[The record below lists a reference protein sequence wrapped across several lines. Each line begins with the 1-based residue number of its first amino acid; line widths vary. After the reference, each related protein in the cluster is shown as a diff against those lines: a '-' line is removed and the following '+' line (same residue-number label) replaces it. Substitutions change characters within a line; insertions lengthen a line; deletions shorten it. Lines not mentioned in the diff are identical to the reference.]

1 MPVFGD
7 DHLHMIRCALTILY
21 GGVAPL
27 RGEIDGDPV
36 SGSPFASELSAA
48 RRRASL
54 GTARSIAAM
63 LLESGGEHMMAF
75 VSSIRAPMLPIACW
89 TSIRSMLE
97 PCARAAWMLDPGIGA
112 ETRIQRTFAIR
123 FDGMDQD
130 LKFARAMNQPPHDQE
145 AIKKQI
151 EDVERDAVALGYR
164 KLRDRRNRRIGIG
177 MKMPLATE
185 IVGEVLDEEGAYR
198 IFSAVEH
205 GQTGTIRQL
214 SYAAVPS
221 SGSTLQLG
229 GAPAT
234 PFHKAVD
241 PDRMAWLGI
250 IAANAFANSAWN
262 EFTYAGWE
270 MDPLRVTAQVADLGI
285 DRDVGRSAWKA

>member
-1 MPVFGD
+1 MLGFGA
-7 DHLHMIRCALTILY
+7 DHLHMIRCALTTLY

-36 SGSPFASELSAA
+36 FGSPFARELSAA
-48 RRRASL
+48 KRRESL
-54 GTARSIAAM
+54 GSARSIAAM
-63 LLESGGEHMMAF
+63 LLEAGGEHMMAF

-97 PCARAAWMLDPGIGA
+97 PCARAAWMLEPGIGA
-112 ETRIQRTFAIR
+112 ETRIKRTFAIR
-123 FDGMDQD
+123 FDGMEQD
-130 LKFARAMNQPPHDQE
+130 LKFARAMNQPLG

-151 EDVERDAVALGYR
+151 EDVERDAVALGYP

-185 IVGEVLDEEGAYR
+185 IVREVLDEEGAYR

-221 SGSTLQLG
+221 SGSTLQVG
-229 GAPAT
+229 GASAT
-234 PFHKAVD
+234 PFLKTVD
-241 PDRMAWLGI
+241 PDRMAWLGV
-250 IAANAFANSAWN
+250 IAAKAFANSVWN

-270 MDPLRVTAQVADLGI
+270 TDPLRKMFEKTFDLLEA
-285 DRDVGRSAWKA
+285 RQDVRFWR